1 MSERILGVGS
11 RVKHPQMGKG
21 VIVQVRSDAYE
32 IGFVD
37 FGVKQIKKISLS
49 VKEGKNR
56 FVVLSA

>member
-21 VIVQVRSDAYE
+21 VIAQVRSDAYE

-37 FGVKQIKKISLS
+37 FGVKQIKMINLS
-49 VKEGKNR
+49 VKEEKNR